1 MKSNNKKPDGQK
13 KNNSAGAFI
22 KKSIRFVLKPVMKVT
37 DNVQEYYGTQT
48 SFKKTFISAI
58 KLHNILVPV
67 LVVLL
72 VFFGAFFWVKSSN
85 TASMIMSLN
94 YEESAKGLNPNGT
107 RFNIYEVKSDDV
119 IRQVLYYFGIDEKS
133 VDIKSISNGITITPL
148 NVKEFDSDDYYI
160 NTSYRIRLKK
170 PSSIKDVT
178 AKQMLTYLNKAYKD
192 KFYSNYAEN
201 RAILSFDISQFDE
214 SEYNTIADLLSLK
227 ADQLSKYLNMRKKQS
242 KTFAEATTGETFIS
256 LSEKMNN
263 FCDYDIA
270 RYRSYVLETGLS
282 HNKVHYVRTLDYKN
296 LMSGIEYDKNMES
309 YNVRYDG
316 ISLYDE
322 AMISIVMIP
331 TIDYEHK
338 NYYMSKTKTGMDS
351 MASQADNFLETAQ
364 ATAKK
369 IEDNNDIIKK
379 VNAGKNVPTD
389 IDKANKMIVDMQNKL
404 ASISSEIELV
414 DKEYIAHRTNN
425 YITLKMDNLSV
436 KDRLQVENLII
447 VFVAFVVVVFGGLW
461 LIIKRRNRGDRR

>member
-1 MKSNNKKPDGQK
+1 MKSKDKKEVR
-13 KNNSAGAFI
+13 NNSLRNALKKTVRFI
-22 KKSIRFVLKPVMKVT
+22 FSPVIKVT
-37 DNVQEYYGTQT
+37 DNVNKYYGDQT
-48 SFKKTFISAI
+48 LLKKTLISAI
-58 KLHNILVPV
+58 KLHKLLVPGIV
-67 LVVLL
+67 ILL
-72 VFFGAFFWVKSSN
+72 VFFGIFFWVQSDN
-85 TASMIMSLN
+85 TATMIMSLN

-107 RFNIYEVKSDDV
+107 RFNIYEVKSEDV
-119 IRQVLYYFGIDEKS
+119 IRQVLYYFGMDEKS
-133 VDIKSISNGITITPL
+133 VDIKSISDGITITPL
-148 NVKEFDSDDYYI
+148 NVKEFDSEDYYI
-160 NTSYRIRLKK
+160 NTSYRIKLKK
-170 PSSIKDVT
+170 PDSIKDVT
-178 AKQMLTYLNKAYKD
+178 AKQMLTYLNKAFKD

-201 RAILSFDISQFDE
+201 RSILSFDINQFDE

-227 ADQLSKYLNMRKKQS
+227 ANQLSKYLNMRKKQS
-242 KTFAEATTGETFIS
+242 KTFAEETTGETFIS
-256 LSEKMNN
+256 MSEKINN

-270 RYRSYVLETGLS
+270 KYRSFVLESGLS

-296 LMSGIEYDKNMES
+296 LMNGIEYDKNMES

-316 ISLYDE
+316 ISIYDE
-322 AMISIVMIP
+322 SMISIVMIP

-379 VNAGKNVPTD
+379 MNAGINAPTD

-404 ASISSEIELV
+404 ASISNEIEIV

-425 YITLKMDNLSV
+425 YITIKMDNSSL
-436 KDRLQVENLII
+436 KDRLQIENLII
-447 VFVAFVVVVFGGLW
+447 VFVAFVAVVFGGLW
-461 LIIKRRNRGDRR
+461 LVIKRRNRGDRQ